1 MTAILFDLDDTLIV
15 DEANSK
21 LAMGETARVA
31 AKRNGAEEERFLA
44 DVRRISQELWAGNPS
59 LDYCHA
65 IGISAEECL
74 WGEFVGSDPS
84 LVALRHWALSF
95 RRELFDVVLAAQ
107 GLAAD
112 DGSLAACFANR
123 RRQHQPLMPGAE
135 DTLARLAANFRLGLL
150 TNGAP
155 DLQREKIAASG
166 LGPFFQAITV
176 SGEHGIGK
184 PCAEIFQILLRE
196 LGCEAA
202 QAVMVGNSLSRDI
215 AGARRAGLDKT
226 VWLKVEGSEEFADV
240 EPDHTITRL
249 SELPDLLQASPR

>member
-1 MTAILFDLDDTLIV
+1 VGQI
-15 DEANSK
+15 
-21 LAMGETARVA
+21 ARA
-31 AKRNGAEEERFLA
+31 LCAE
-44 DVRRISQELWAGNPS
+44 NPA

-84 LVALRHWALSF
+84 LVALRRWALSF
-95 RRELFDVVLAAQ
+95 RRELFDAVLAAQ

-112 DGSLAACFANR
+112 DGSLAVCFANR

-135 DTLARLAANFRLGLL
+135 DTLARLAANFLLGLL

-155 DLQREKIAASG
+155 DLQREKVAASG
-166 LGPFFQAITV
+166 LGHYFRAITV

-184 PCAEIFQILLRE
+184 PCEEIFQILLRE

-202 QAVMVGNSLSRDI
+202 EAVMVGNSLSRDI
-215 AGARRAGLDKT
+215 EGARRAGLGKT

-249 SELPDLLQASPR
+249 AELPDLLQACTRE